1 MPSAFELIGLIVVV
15 LAIWFVLK
23 LAKVAIK
30 LTLFLVLI
38 VVLAGVFYFLFM
50 R

>member
-1 MPSAFELIGLIVVV
+1 MSAFELIGLLIVV

-30 LTLFLVLI
+30 VTLFLILVAVL
-38 VVLAGVFYFLFM
+38 VGVFYFLFL